1 MADDSFDPAQYLAE
15 KTGSANGSS
24 QGFNPAQ
31 YLKEKTGQS
40 VSASKPTFDQDHP
53 TIARYRD
60 AAINSLPTVGAAGGG
75 IIGSAAGGVGAVPG
89 AALGGATGLMAK
101 NMAEGLRDQGL
112 SYFTNPNKPT
122 MAGTIEGTKE
132 LATGAMEGAG
142 QEAGGQL
149 IGKGLSAL
157 KTSAKSVAPAIS
169 EAAERLG
176 IKPTSGMTNSSPVAQ
191 GLESSLSQ
199 SPTAAGMA
207 VRSEVDPVR
216 EGLQSAAKDVLSNSS
231 GKSSYEVGGEAT
243 KGLISDVGEKYNNV
257 QDAYEP
263 FNKELPKMKPDDDSK
278 FKLADQIAKAGK
290 GNLSLSSDVD
300 SFANKVANKVID
312 SDSLGDI
319 EEVRKQ
325 VSKSL
330 SSAYRSGDYNAVEGI
345 SKIEDHLNNFR
356 DDQFGKLAQG
366 GNDNLEGSYF
376 SEPGKSGEN
385 TGSSMVSEYKQAQGT
400 YKNLMSQLKE
410 VGPALGIR
418 TTNPKGFVDALQ
430 NMPEEKLANVL
441 SQTKSVRAAQT
452 IQENFPDTFNAIK
465 QYKLGQIADKS
476 MTGDNIDPAKLVRES
491 NKLSPEF
498 KQMIFGDKATKLADI
513 ETLVNSLPAKMGPS
527 GTPQGE
533 LYNQS
538 WNPGLQGTEGVRYLQ
553 REALTNPKFQG
564 LLTPE
569 NIKAAQA
576 GGGALGRGVYNKG
589 KSLLGYDR

>member
-1 MADDSFDPAQYLAE
+1 MAWDDSPPTKEELSAPAKQSWDATPPTPQELGTAPKSFDE
-15 KTGSANGSS
+15 N
-24 QGFNPAQ
+24 
-31 YLKEKTGQS
+31 
-40 VSASKPTFDQDHP
+40 HP

-60 AAINSLPTVGAAGGG
+60 AAINSLPAVGAAGGG
-75 IIGSAAGGVGAVPG
+75 LMGAGAGGVGAIPG
-89 AALGGATGLMAK
+89 AAFGGAAGVVAK
-101 NMAEGLRDQGL
+101 RFAEGVRDQGL
-112 SYFTNPNKPT
+112 SYLTHPSAPT
-122 MAGTIEGTKE
+122 ASGTLEGTKE

-157 KTSAKSVAPAIS
+157 KTAAKNTAPAIS
-169 EAAERLG
+169 EAASRLG

-216 EGLQSAAKDVLSNSS
+216 EGLKTAAKDVLSGSS
-231 GKSSYEVGGEAT
+231 GKSSYEAGGEAT

-263 FNKELPKMKPDDDSK
+263 FNKELPKMKPDDESK
-278 FKLADQIAKAGK
+278 WKLADQISKSGK
-290 GNLSLSSDVD
+290 GNLSLSSDVE
-300 SFANKVANKVID
+300 SFGNKVANKVMD

-330 SSAYRSGDYNAVEGI
+330 NSAYRSGDYNAVEGI

-356 DDQFGKLAQG
+356 DDQFQTLATQNGPSSG
-366 GNDNLEGSYF
+366 GEGT
-376 SEPGKSGEN
+376 KM
-385 TGSSMVSEYKQAQGT
+385 GSQMVSQYKQAQGT
-400 YKNLMSQLKE
+400 YKDLMSSLKE

-452 IQENFPDTFNAIK
+452 IQEHFPDTFDAIK
-465 QYKLGQIADKS
+465 QFKLGQIAEKS
-476 MTGDNIDPAKLVRES
+476 MSGDEIDPSKLVRES
-491 NKLSPEF
+491 SKLSPEF
-498 KQMIFGDKATKLADI
+498 RQMIFGDKASKLSDI

-538 WNPGLQGTEGVRYLQ
+538 WNPGLQGAEAIRYGQ

-564 LLTPE
+564 LLTPQ
-569 NIKAAQA
+569 NIKGAEVGA
-576 GGGALGRGVYNKG
+576 GALGRGVYNKG